1 MPGERLRDRRCA
13 LLVNRD
19 GEKLAIQI
27 NSPVARSVI
36 GCDLDHQMPSFEGP
50 SMIRENVWQTNQKSP
65 ENRWMFSVY
74 LLTYE

>member
-1 MPGERLRDRRCA
+1 VPGECLRDRRCA

-36 GCDLDHQMPSFEGP
+36 GCDLDHQMPSFEGL
-50 SMIRENVWQTNQKSP
+50 SMIRENVWQTSQKST
-65 ENRWMFSVY
+65 ENRRMFSVY